1 MRAVTGCA
9 LLVAT
14 IKGVVGDRVYDAEK
28 MYGAQQAFAQADTEF
43 VRREAPIVLDAPS
56 ATIPIEFTNISGP
69 AVLGEAAQI
78 RFMGS
83 FNPSLIAAP
92 PGLCPRCAYVVSMR
106 VEALHQCD
114 ATSPLWRS
122 VTTAARVSANAYYRG
137 TAIVVL
143 DNELNVL
150 GYTWLITSHNQIHDQ
165 RALKRWTV
173 PVGVSD
179 GFAPSWGHA
188 IYDVRLINV
197 EGRIF
202 ATYVCHG
209 CNFGVLVIHITADP
223 TPDGGLRHLRA
234 WRSQRFVSGARWA
247 KGRNQAV
254 FSTQRTPSSPTELFV
269 QPWFSLVAS
278 FGVPD
283 FFTMNVSCYKH
294 APLDVAAVYG
304 YVRRGIYTC
313 MHNERGARVSLYQID
328 SSADA
333 EATAEGTPLPKLRKA
348 RRRARRR
355 EKASTSSSESSF
367 DTVPTSNASKP
378 QFGSSLELVANLTAQ
393 LRAIKAMGVGKHRI
407 STTAHMVRIH
417 DSSTGKDA
425 LLGVAHIRRGVGDCI
440 EKQCTAVSTMRNR
453 RGRKKTPAP
462 AFRWGHHYTHF
473 FYALTPH
480 FPFEMMGVSVEF
492 CIASKQNPQD
502 CESVQFITGLALRG
516 STLLMAY
523 GVNDCEAKIARLPIS
538 RVFELLKPLPA
549 ATGE

>member
-1 MRAVTGCA
+1 MS
-9 LLVAT
+9 
-14 IKGVVGDRVYDAEK
+14 DRVYDAEK
-28 MYGAQQAFAQADTEF
+28 MYGTQQAFANADTEF
-43 VRREAPIVLDAPS
+43 VRRETPIVLDAPS
-56 ATIPIEFTNISGP
+56 ARIPIEFTNISGP
-69 AVLGEAAQI
+69 ATLGEAAQV

-83 FNPSLIAAP
+83 FNPSLAAAP

-114 ATSPLWRS
+114 ATSPLFTA
-122 VTTAARVSANAYYRG
+122 VTNAPRVSANAYYRG

-143 DNELNVL
+143 DNDLNVL

-173 PVGVSD
+173 AVGVSD

-234 WRSQRFVSGARWA
+234 WRSQRFVSGALWA

-269 QPWFSLVAS
+269 QPWFSLVGS
-278 FGVPD
+278 FGVPE

-294 APLDVAAVYG
+294 APPELAAEYG

-313 MHNERGARVSLYQID
+313 MHNARGARLAMYQID

-333 EATAEGTPLPKLRKA
+333 EATAEGTPLPKLRAFRRRKA
-348 RRRARRR
+348 RRRG
-355 EKASTSSSESSF
+355 KASASSS
-367 DTVPTSNASKP
+367 DAAPPSNASSP
-378 QFGSSLELVANLTAQ
+378 PFGSRLDLVANLTAQ

-407 STTAHMVRIH
+407 STTAHLVRIH

-425 LLGVAHIRRGVGDCI
+425 LLGVAHIRRGVGDCM
-440 EKQCTAVSTMRNR
+440 EKQCTAVNPRRGR
-453 RGRKKTPAP
+453 RGRKTQLP

-480 FPFEMMGVSVEF
+480 LPFEMMGVSVEF

-523 GVNDCEAKIARLPIS
+523 GVNDCEAKIARLPMA
-538 RVFELLKPLPA
+538 RVWELLKPLPMA
-549 ATGE
+549 TTGEYLWSSRVRA